1 MMVVCFF
8 RLSSSGNK
16 SYIVRLQCVV
26 VVIIVIVVA
35 VVVALN
41 PLKLGDKVCENKQT

>member
-1 MMVVCFF
+1 VVCFF
-8 RLSSSGNK
+8 KLSRSGNK

-26 VVIIVIVVA
+26 VVIIVVVA

>member
-1 MMVVCFF
+1 MVVCFF
-8 RLSSSGNK
+8 KLSRSGNK

-26 VVIIVIVVA
+26 VVIIVVVA

>member
-8 RLSSSGNK
+8 KLSRSGNK

-26 VVIIVIVVA
+26 VVIIVVVA

>member
-1 MMVVCFF
+1 M
-8 RLSSSGNK
+8 
-16 SYIVRLQCVV
+16 RLQFVV

-41 PLKLGDKVCENKQT
+41 PLKLGDKVCENQQT